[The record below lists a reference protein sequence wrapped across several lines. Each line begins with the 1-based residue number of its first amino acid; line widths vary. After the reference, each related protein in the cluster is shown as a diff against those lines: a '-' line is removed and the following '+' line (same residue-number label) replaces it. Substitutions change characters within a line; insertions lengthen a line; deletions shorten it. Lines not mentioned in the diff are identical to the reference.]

1 MAAAARG
8 RPAMK
13 YLFVHQNFPGQ
24 FLHVLRHLAA
34 QKQHELLFVTENGHN
49 NLVGVR
55 KMLHTLG
62 RKPSSTAHPHLH
74 DLEQALIRAEAVA
87 RSATRLKDLGFVPD
101 IIIGHHGW
109 GEMLHLNDVF
119 PDSPLLGYHEFFYNM
134 DGRDVGFDPEF
145 PPTPDISARLRMKN
159 VVNLLALA
167 NPGAGQTPTKFQHD
181 TYPDWARPKI
191 SVLEEGVNLDICKP
205 NPDVRQKVVTIGGYK
220 IKPNEKLVTYVVR
233 DLEPYRGF
241 HMMMRAL
248 PKILGERADT
258 RVILVGGDGVSYG
271 AKPAHGTW
279 REHMLNE
286 LSGRMDASRVHFAGR
301 VQYETYLKL
310 LQRSDTH
317 VYLTY
322 PFVASWSLREAMATG
337 CAVVGSDTAPVR
349 EFIRHRR
356 TGLLA
361 PFLQPDVIAEN
372 VLESLEDEALNQ
384 RIRRGARAWAEK
396 HLDLGNY
403 LRAYEALIAR
413 VMG

>member
-1 MAAAARG
+1 
-8 RPAMK
+8 
-13 YLFVHQNFPGQ
+13 
-24 FLHVLRHLAA
+24 
-34 QKQHELLFVTENGHN
+34 
-49 NLVGVR
+49 
-55 KMLHTLG
+55 
-62 RKPSSTAHPHLH
+62 
-74 DLEQALIRAEAVA
+74 
-87 RSATRLKDLGFVPD
+87 
-101 IIIGHHGW
+101 
-109 GEMLHLNDVF
+109 
-119 PDSPLLGYHEFFYNM
+119 
-134 DGRDVGFDPEF
+134 
-145 PPTPDISARLRMKN
+145 
-159 VVNLLALA
+159 
-167 NPGAGQTPTKFQHD
+167 
-181 TYPDWARPKI
+181 
-191 SVLEEGVNLDICKP
+191 
-205 NPDVRQKVVTIGGYK
+205 
-220 IKPNEKLVTYVVR
+220 
-233 DLEPYRGF
+233 
-241 HMMMRAL
+241 MMMRAL

-413 VMG
+413 VIG